1 MDYESSTDNAHEE
14 EYPLNIE
21 SNFPFSPN
29 SKDYDNRTEEGEDEE
44 YPPSQYLKSKDDHS
58 VDNIP
63 LNDDENPY
71 TNDDQM
77 MEMLPRNIV
86 SRSRSRPFRIN
97 ASCSSYT
104 RGRAE
109 YLTRRSSISALISSE
124 CCQKDC

>member
-29 SKDYDNRTEEGEDEE
+29 SKDYDSSTEEGEDEE
-44 YPPSQYLKSKDDHS
+44 HPPSQYLKSRADHS

-71 TNDDQM
+71 TNDDPM

-86 SRSRSRPFRIN
+86 LRSRSTPFRIN
-97 ASCSSYT
+97 ARYSSYT

-124 CCQKDC
+124 CCQKIA